1 MPDLEAQLV
10 NVYLCKVLVNLSNCR
25 IRVNPLQA
33 DLLGEVESLQQRKSE
48 MAGNLR
54 AARQPIQIEVEAGT
68 PVSESNAMDFS

>member
-1 MPDLEAQLV
+1 M
-10 NVYLCKVLVNLSNCR
+10 NLSNCR
-25 IRVNPLQA
+25 IRVNPSFTPVQA
-33 DLLGEVESLQQRKSE
+33 ELLGEVESLQQRKSE